1 MADCDFVKVNAFS
14 MRKLNKK
21 ITDPATI
28 IDLLNTCHS
37 GRLGTVGMDGRP
49 MVKPLNF
56 AYHEGRIYFHCAQ
69 DGEKLD
75 DIGRDNRVC
84 FQIDLQVAYVK
95 GTMENPCRAEYLY
108 RSVIARGR
116 AIIVEDRAERL
127 LALDCLMAKYQPE
140 GVYGPYPEEKLAL
153 TCIVRID
160 IEDMSGKEELGKG
173 ELREKVLRAL
183 TDGTAL
189 PIIID

>member
-1 MADCDFVKVNAFS
+1 

-21 ITDPATI
+21 ITDPQVI
-28 IDLLNTCHS
+28 VHLLETCHT
-37 GRLGTVGMDGRP
+37 GRLGTVGRDGRP

-56 AYHEGRIYFHCAQ
+56 AYHEGIIYFHCAKE
-69 DGEKLD
+69 GEKLD
-75 DIGRDNRVC
+75 DIRGDNRVC
-84 FQIDLQVAYVK
+84 FEVDLPVAYVK

-127 LALDCLMAKYQPE
+127 LALDALMSKYQPE
-140 GVYGPYPEEKLAL
+140 GGYGAYPEEKLAL

-160 IEDMSGKEELGKG
+160 IEEMLDSIFRDFCIGK
-173 ELREKVLRAL
+173 
-183 TDGTAL
+183 
-189 PIIID
+189 